1 MLEAIGNVDVLS
13 LLEANWRAE
22 MEDES
27 TYRMLASEEN
37 DPRRRNAL
45 RGLAAAEKYHALLWS
60 NEIALRN
67 GPVLVYSD
75 LPKAKA
81 HPLPS
86 STGQIDSELRLLRTN
101 ERSQVERY
109 SRQVPLLTDAATAR
123 ILRELIADENE
134 HYKALSALI
143 RARPPL
149 PDLDGPHARAALD
162 TLLAAR
168 RKRRPE
174 AVGWLNDA
182 VYAAHDGLGSIFGIV
197 SGVAGAT
204 FGKSHFVLIAGL
216 AGMIGSAI
224 STGTGAYLTSKSQ
237 RELFDAGILRERQAV
252 DYDEAEAREVLAL
265 SLQVRG
271 LPEDVSSRL
280 AHLLAENKEGF
291 IKALARTRD
300 NFSEEILVI
309 HGRLLS
315 QASAPPRSAHSCRLF
330 PFFFSSGIPAIV
342 LAASISLL
350 AHFSVGAAKSL
361 MTVRPWWKT
370 GLELTAFGAVEGIV
384 TYSIG
389 IALGHMVRS
398 H

>member
-1 MLEAIGNVDVLS
+1 MLEAVGNVDVLS

-22 MEDES
+22 MDDES
-27 TYRMLASEEN
+27 TYRTLASEEN

-123 ILRELIADENE
+123 ILREVIADENE

-237 RELFDAGILRERQAV
+237 RESFDAGILRERQAV

-300 NFSEEILVI
+300 NFSEDN
-309 HGRLLS
+309 LS
-315 QASAPPRSAHSCRLF
+315 DPWTSALTGFCATAVGAFIPII